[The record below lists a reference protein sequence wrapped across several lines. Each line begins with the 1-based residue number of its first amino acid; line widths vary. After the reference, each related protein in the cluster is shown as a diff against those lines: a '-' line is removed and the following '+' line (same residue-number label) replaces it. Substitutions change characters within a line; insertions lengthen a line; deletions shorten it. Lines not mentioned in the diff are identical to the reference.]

1 MLPDHKFFER
11 IDRCGGELMDIPAA
25 RILTKPLAS
34 IIYRPL
40 GGDEERHTKLPSFFL
55 ISFNGCF
62 YRLLLD
68 PTSDK
73 PIKVSNRGFNR
84 SVFDPV
90 LLGEDDTVSV
100 ICKLKNYLVEN
111 MTDIVSDYSANT
123 HMSRVEFY
131 SRACYKLMEFII
143 CRLMVNQSNH
153 RIRFIDMSNK

>member
-11 IDRCGGELMDIPAA
+11 IDHCGGELMGIPDA
-25 RILTKPLAS
+25 RILTKPQVS

-40 GGDEERHTKLPSFFL
+40 SGDEERHTKLPSFFL

-84 SVFDPV
+84 SAFDSTI
-90 LLGEDDTVSV
+90 LGEEDTVCI

-111 MTDIVSDYSANT
+111 MTDIVADYSTNS

-131 SRACYKLMEFII
+131 SGQCYRLMKFMVS
-143 CRLMVNQSNH
+143 RLMVNQSNH
-153 RIRFIDMSNK
+153 RIRFVDMSNK